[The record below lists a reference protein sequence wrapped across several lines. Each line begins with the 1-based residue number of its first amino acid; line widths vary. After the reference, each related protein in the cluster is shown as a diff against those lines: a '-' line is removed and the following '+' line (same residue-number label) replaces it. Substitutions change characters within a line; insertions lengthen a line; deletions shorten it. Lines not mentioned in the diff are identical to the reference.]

1 MNTAP
6 YIRIESR
13 LKKMDR
19 EVQELLHEL
28 QKMRVK
34 DITLDNLISTIA
46 AEVHED
52 VDTTKLIRS
61 LREREYF

>member
-34 DITLDNLISTIA
+34 DITLDNLISTISA
-46 AEVHED
+46 KVHED